1 MPELICYTSNV
12 RRSWEHLV
20 PLLGREVLSLR
31 SFLLHHCWT
40 PDYES
45 APLSTSCNKLPNALA
60 YFGIKI
66 CQSSAGQKVQGGNE
80 RRHLGGAQ
88 HNRGGL
94 SVTTQTVFTE
104 KLYQAA
110 VRGEIIDSLLRR
122 EKQYIY
128 REVSLTSCSQS
139 SGSEEEDKNNK

>member
-12 RRSWEHLV
+12 GRSWEHLV

-40 PDYES
+40 PDDES
-45 APLSTSCNKLPNALA
+45 APLSTSCNKLPNAPSN
-60 YFGIKI
+60 FGIKI
-66 CQSSAGQKVQGGNE
+66 CQSSAGQKVRGGNE
-80 RRHLGGAQ
+80 RRHVGGAQ
-88 HNRGGL
+88 HNRDGL
-94 SVTTQTVFTE
+94 LVTTQTVFTE

-110 VRGEIIDSLLRR
+110 IRGEIIDSLLRR

-128 REVSLTSCSQS
+128 REASLTSCSQS